1 MHKREV
7 VEAVTIIETP
17 PLIVVGVVGYVE
29 TPRGLRTLTT
39 VWASHLSDELKRRF
53 YKNWYRSKK
62 KAFTKYAKKHA
73 EDGGKS
79 ITRELERIRKYCT
92 VVRVLAHTQI
102 RKTGLSQKK
111 AHLMEI
117 QVNGGSVS
125 DKVEFAHGLFEK
137 PVEVGSLFEQ
147 DEVVDVIA
155 VTKGHG
161 FEGVTHRW
169 GTKKLPRKTHKGLR
183 KVACIGAW
191 HPSKVMFSVG
201 RAGQSTLKCQLRIYK
216 LSSRASADGYHHR
229 TELNKKIY
237 RIGSG
242 ADESNASTESDVTKK
257 VITPMG
263 GFPHYGIVK
272 NDYLMLKGSIPG
284 TKKRVI
290 TIRKSL
296 MVHTSRRDLEKVQ
309 LKFID
314 TSSKFGVCFEFKSL
328 EPRCLSLFF
337 STAHSKHSK
346 KRLHSWAHSRPVL
359 DRLLRNL
366 FVMFTFTLCYAMQ
379 MPNTNAI
386 MQLDMQYRYQSFHMV
401 YAAAI
406 PSDIGEASRCLGVIQ
421 YARYAL
427 LLWVRLSLSTRKT

>member
-1 MHKREV
+1 MTLTVPDPVRIFYVACDIESRTDLVAEMHKREV
-7 VEAVTIIETP
+7 VEAVTVVETP

-62 KAFTKYAKKHA
+62 KAFTRYAKKHA

-79 ITRELERIRKYCT
+79 IARELERIRKYCT

-117 QVNGGSVS
+117 QVNGGSVA

-137 PVEVGSLFEQ
+137 PVEVGSVFEQ
-147 DEVVDVIA
+147 DEVIDVIA

-191 HPSKVMFSVG
+191 HPSKVMFSVA
-201 RAGQSTLKCQLRIYK
+201 RAGQSGYTRPGSFSTLLIDVIV
-216 LSSRASADGYHHR
+216 DGYHHR
-229 TELNKKIY
+229 TELNKKIF
-237 RIGSG
+237 RIGLGSDDG
-242 ADESNASTESDVTKK
+242 NASTDSDVTKK
-257 VITPMG
+257 MITPMG

-290 TIRKSL
+290 TLRKSL

-314 TSSKFGVCFEFKSL
+314 TSSKFGVS
-328 EPRCLSLFF
+328 
-337 STAHSKHSK
+337 
-346 KRLHSWAHSRPVL
+346 V
-359 DRLLRNL
+359 
-366 FVMFTFTLCYAMQ
+366 V
-379 MPNTNAI
+379 
-386 MQLDMQYRYQSFHMV
+386 
-401 YAAAI
+401 
-406 PSDIGEASRCLGVIQ
+406 
-421 YARYAL
+421 
-427 LLWVRLSLSTRKT
+427 

>member
-7 VEAVTIIETP
+7 VEAVTVIETP
-17 PLIVVGVVGYVE
+17 PMIVVGVVGYVE

-62 KAFTKYAKKHA
+62 KAFTRYAKKHA

-79 ITRELERIRKYCT
+79 VARELERIRKYCT

-102 RKTGLSQKK
+102 RKTGLQQKK

-117 QVNGGSVS
+117 QLNGGSIA
-125 DKVEFAHGLFEK
+125 DKVEFAQGLFEK
-137 PVEVGSLFEQ
+137 PVEVSSVFEQ
-147 DEVVDVIA
+147 DENIDVIA

-191 HPSKVMFSVG
+191 HPSKVMFSVA
-201 RAGQSTLKCQLRIYK
+201 RAGQSMSCFLFLIIGTLLRCLK
-216 LSSRASADGYHHR
+216 KDGYHHR
-229 TELNKKIY
+229 TELNKKVY

-242 ADESNASTESDVTKK
+242 DDEANASTESDITKK
-257 VITPMG
+257 SITPMG

-272 NDYLMLKGSIPG
+272 NDFLLLKGSIPG

-290 TIRKSL
+290 TLRKSL

-314 TSSKFGVCFEFKSL
+314 TSSKFGVRCFFAHFLFDLVSNYGSHPARILPNVRGKGSVL
-328 EPRCLSLFF
+328 GSTQGPCLIVLPLCCFLSYYSPHDLAQMIYAF
-337 STAHSKHSK
+337 S
-346 KRLHSWAHSRPVL
+346 
-359 DRLLRNL
+359 
-366 FVMFTFTLCYAMQ
+366 Q
-379 MPNTNAI
+379 
-386 MQLDMQYRYQSFHMV
+386 
-401 YAAAI
+401 
-406 PSDIGEASRCLGVIQ
+406 
-421 YARYAL
+421 
-427 LLWVRLSLSTRKT
+427 

>member
-1 MHKREV
+1 MSHRKYEAPRHGSLGFLPRKRAARHRGKVKSFPKDDHTKPVHLTAIMGYKAGMTHVVRDLDRPGSKMHKREV
-7 VEAVTIIETP
+7 VEAVTVIETP

-29 TPRGLRTLTT
+29 TPRGLRTSPPSGPPTCPT
-39 VWASHLSDELKRRF
+39 SSSADSTR
-53 YKNWYRSKK
+53 
-62 KAFTKYAKKHA
+62 T

-79 ITRELERIRKYCT
+79 LERELERIRRYCT

-102 RKTGLSQKK
+102 SKTGLAQKK

-117 QVNGGSVS
+117 QVNGGSVA
-125 DKVEFAHGLFEK
+125 DKVAYARGLFEK
-137 PVEVGSLFEQ
+137 PVEVSGVFEQ

-191 HPSKVMFSVG
+191 HPSKVMYSVA
-201 RAGQSTLKCQLRIYK
+201 RAGQN
-216 LSSRASADGYHHR
+216 GYHHR

-242 ADESNASTESDVTKK
+242 SDEANASTESDITKK
-257 VITPMG
+257 TITPMG
-263 GFPHYGIVK
+263 GFPHYGVVK
-272 NDYLMLKGSIPG
+272 NDFVLLKGSIPG
-284 TKKRVI
+284 IKKRVI

-314 TSSKFGVCFEFKSL
+314 TASKFGHGAFQTADEKHAFLGTLKSR
-328 EPRCLSLFF
+328 E
-337 STAHSKHSK
+337 
-346 KRLHSWAHSRPVL
+346 
-359 DRLLRNL
+359 
-366 FVMFTFTLCYAMQ
+366 
-379 MPNTNAI
+379 
-386 MQLDMQYRYQSFHMV
+386 
-401 YAAAI
+401 
-406 PSDIGEASRCLGVIQ
+406 
-421 YARYAL
+421 
-427 LLWVRLSLSTRKT
+427 

>member
-1 MHKREV
+1 MMGYKAGMTHVVRDLDRPGSKMHKREV
-7 VEAVTIIETP
+7 VEAVTVIETP

-39 VWASHLSDELKRRF
+39 VWASHLSNELKRRF

-62 KAFTKYAKKHA
+62 KAFTRYAKKHA
-73 EDGGKS
+73 EDNKS
-79 ITRELERIRKYCT
+79 LERELERIRKYCT

-102 RKTGLSQKK
+102 SKTGLAQKK

-117 QVNGGSVS
+117 QVNGGSIA
-125 DKVEFAHGLFEK
+125 DKVAYAEGLFEK
-137 PVEVGSLFEQ
+137 PVEVSTVFEQ
-147 DEVVDVIA
+147 DEVIDVIA

-191 HPSKVMFSVG
+191 HPSKVMYSVA
-201 RAGQSTLKCQLRIYK
+201 RAGQN
-216 LSSRASADGYHHR
+216 GYHHR

-237 RIGSG
+237 RVGSG
-242 ADESNASTESDVTKK
+242 TDEANASTDADITKK
-257 VITPMG
+257 TITPLG

-272 NDYLMLKGSIPG
+272 NDFLMLKGSIPG

-290 TIRKSL
+290 TLRKSL

-314 TSSKFGVCFEFKSL
+314 TSSKFGHGAFQTVEEKQA
-328 EPRCLSLFF
+328 FF
-337 STAHSKHSK
+337 GATLKTEK
-346 KRLHSWAHSRPVL
+346 DRRRSRVVPL
-359 DRLLRNL
+359 
-366 FVMFTFTLCYAMQ
+366 Y
-379 MPNTNAI
+379 P
-386 MQLDMQYRYQSFHMV
+386 
-401 YAAAI
+401 
-406 PSDIGEASRCLGVIQ
+406 
-421 YARYAL
+421 
-427 LLWVRLSLSTRKT
+427 